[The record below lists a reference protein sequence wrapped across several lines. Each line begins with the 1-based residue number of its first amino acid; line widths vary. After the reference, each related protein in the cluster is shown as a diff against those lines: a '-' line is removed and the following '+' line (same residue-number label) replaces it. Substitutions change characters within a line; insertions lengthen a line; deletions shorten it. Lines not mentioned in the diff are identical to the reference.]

1 MDIRIL
7 FKNGCEFHFENIKGY
22 KAENNYLQI
31 VCNTGYKRSFSFD
44 DIECYTIKGD

>member
-7 FKNGCEFHFENIKGY
+7 FKNGCEFHFEKIRDY
-22 KAENNYLQI
+22 KLENNYLQI

-44 DIECYTIKGD
+44 NIESYKIEGE